1 MAMINR
7 IRSLFASM
15 DSPDAPELSQG
26 DIDKRLAAA
35 VLLVEAA
42 AIDDDFGHQE
52 RAAMNAVLTREFDL
66 TGEELETLVA
76 EAAKVQSETNQL
88 LRFTRAIK
96 DAYPLEE
103 RVEVIEML
111 WEIVYADG
119 ILHDY
124 EANLLRRICGLLYV
138 SDRDQGEARKRVLNR
153 NLSTPEQNP

>member
-15 DSPDAPELSQG
+15 DSPDAPELGQG
-26 DIDKRLAAA
+26 DTDKRLAAA

-42 AIDDDFGHQE
+42 AIDGEFGDQE
-52 RAAMNAVLTREFDL
+52 RAAMNEILTKEFDL
-66 TGEELETLVA
+66 NGEELETLVA
-76 EAAKVQSETNQL
+76 EAAKVQSESNQL

-103 RVEVIEML
+103 RVKVIEML
-111 WEIVYADG
+111 WKIVYADG

-124 EANLLRRICGLLYV
+124 EANLVRRVCGLLYV
-138 SDRDQGEARKRVLNR
+138 PDRDQGEARKRVLSR
-153 NLSTPEQNP
+153 ISPTPEPKP